1 MQPLDFTVLSEAA
14 ATPVPHRETTETLYK
29 LSQIVCVKAR
39 IPVILLNCPLNCSY
53 QPVCKRMWASAWR
66 GWKPKCSFKIFS
78 IQCCPR
84 KMRRDILRY
93 VQHCLSHNQLWLPW
107 RYLRTWRRWGY
118 SSPWCASTY
127 QWSCH
132 YRRGSW
138 DSLDDR
144 NCSRR
149 RTAWADSMEKKQA
162 VWKRFFSTMNR
173 R

>member
-1 MQPLDFTVLSEAA
+1 
-14 ATPVPHRETTETLYK
+14 
-29 LSQIVCVKAR
+29 
-39 IPVILLNCPLNCSY
+39 
-53 QPVCKRMWASAWR
+53 MWVSAWR

-93 VQHCLSHNQLWLPW
+93 VQHCLCHNQLWLPW
-107 RYLRTWRRWGY
+107 RYLRAWRRWGY

-162 VWKRFFSTMNR
+162 VWKRFFSTMKANKYGEQWQTLLGIKGTVQEFLGSR
-173 R
+173 ETELKTF

>member
-1 MQPLDFTVLSEAA
+1 
-14 ATPVPHRETTETLYK
+14 
-29 LSQIVCVKAR
+29 
-39 IPVILLNCPLNCSY
+39 
-53 QPVCKRMWASAWR
+53 MWASAWR

-78 IQCCPR
+78 IQCCPQ

-93 VQHCLSHNQLWLPW
+93 VQHCLCHNQQWLPW
-107 RYLRTWRRWGY
+107 RYLRAWRRWGY

-138 DSLDDR
+138 HSLDDK

-162 VWKRFFSTMNR
+162 VWKRFFSTMNANKYGEQWQTLLGIKGTVQEFLGSR
-173 R
+173 ETELKTF

>member
-1 MQPLDFTVLSEAA
+1 
-14 ATPVPHRETTETLYK
+14 
-29 LSQIVCVKAR
+29 
-39 IPVILLNCPLNCSY
+39 
-53 QPVCKRMWASAWR
+53 MWASAWR
-66 GWKPKCSFKIFS
+66 GWKPKCSLKIFS

-84 KMRRDILRY
+84 KMRRDILQY
-93 VQHCLSHNQLWLPW
+93 VQHCLCHNQLWLPW
-107 RYLRTWRRWGY
+107 RYLRAWRRWGY

-138 DSLDDR
+138 HSLDDK

-162 VWKRFFSTMNR
+162 VWKRFFLPWIDGNTSKQIWGTMTKTLGDQGNSAR
-173 R
+173 VLGIKGNWA